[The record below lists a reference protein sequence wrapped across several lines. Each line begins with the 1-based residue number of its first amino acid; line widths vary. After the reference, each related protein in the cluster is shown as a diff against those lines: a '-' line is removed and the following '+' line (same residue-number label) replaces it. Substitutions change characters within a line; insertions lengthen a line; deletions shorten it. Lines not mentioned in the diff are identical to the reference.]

1 MADMD
6 QLRAEQERI
15 LAMPGLAAMIR
26 LRRLSRTLKVFH
38 GNAEALLAHLRQM
51 DDFGRMLATTTN
63 PEALEEF
70 GAETER
76 HLHNFVSAAQSRVD
90 HFRQFARAEWPE
102 DSPSRQ
108 EYEGRVEQEF
118 RTSPLHNFI
127 IRLRQLM
134 QHVRLPLST
143 TRETWERGGAWTF
156 RVMLD
161 SADLLRWEDWN
172 APARSYIQASGK
184 AVDLARTVITYSNE
198 IQAFDR
204 WVAERFTREHQEEIE
219 SYLEAA
225 RQFREQLR
233 QLGLDDVGAQ
243 SLREAIP

>member
-1 MADMD
+1 MADDMD

-15 LAMPGLAAMIR
+15 LIMPGAAAMIR
-26 LRRLSRTLKVFH
+26 LRRLGRTLRVFH
-38 GNAEALLAHLRQM
+38 GNADALLAHLRQM
-51 DDFGRMLATTTN
+51 DDLGRMLTTTTN

-76 HLHNFVSAAQSRVD
+76 HLHNFVAAAQSRVD

-108 EYEGRVEQEF
+108 EYERRVEQEF

-127 IRLRQLM
+127 IKLRQLM

-143 TRETWERGGAWTF
+143 SQETWTRGDPWTVNF

-161 SADLLRWEDWN
+161 SADLLRWPDWN
-172 APARSYIQASGK
+172 LLARSYIQASGK
-184 AVDLARTVITYSNE
+184 AIDLAQTVITYSNE
-198 IQAFDR
+198 ILAFDQ
-204 WVAERFTREHQEEIE
+204 WIAERFTHEHQEEIE

-225 RQFREQLR
+225 TKVRERLR
-233 QLGLDDVGAQ
+233 QLGLLNPQG
-243 SLREAIP
+243 LRSW